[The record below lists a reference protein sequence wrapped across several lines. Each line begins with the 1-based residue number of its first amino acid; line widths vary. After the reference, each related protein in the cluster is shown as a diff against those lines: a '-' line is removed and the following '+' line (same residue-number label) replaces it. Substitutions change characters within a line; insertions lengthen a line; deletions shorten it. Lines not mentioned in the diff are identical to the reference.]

1 MFKYETTVELKALI
15 TKFQNDIIWCFASR
29 IFRVVIG
36 LHAGLEVGMAIVY
49 VGQKMFGFVGGR
61 IKPRYYDAEV
71 TKVGRKYFEVKVIG
85 HHVSRFEIDRKIG
98 ERWCD
103 GDFDLWPSKKAFT
116 DAMYKQLL
124 IAEITAN
131 SKMAKTE
138 QLECFAKEIGL
149 NVSYPNIDL

>member
-1 MFKYETTVELKALI
+1 
-15 TKFQNDIIWCFASR
+15 
-29 IFRVVIG
+29 VVIG
-36 LHAGLEVGMAIVY
+36 LNAELEVGMATVY
-49 VGQKMFGFVGGR
+49 VGQNMFGFVGGR
-61 IKPRYYDAEV
+61 SKPQYYDAEV

-103 GDFDLWPSKKAFT
+103 GDFELWQSKKAFT

-124 IAEITAN
+124 IAEIVAN
-131 SKMAKTE
+131 SKRANTE
-138 QLECFAKEIGL
+138 QLECVAKEMGL

>member
-1 MFKYETTVELKALI
+1 MKVWVFVALDVE
-15 TKFQNDIIWCFASR
+15 
-29 IFRVVIG
+29 
-36 LHAGLEVGMAIVY
+36 LEVGMATVY
-49 VGQKMFGFVGGR
+49 AGQNMFGFVGGR
-61 IKPRYYDAEV
+61 SKPRYYDAEV

-116 DAMYKQLL
+116 DAMYKRLL

-131 SKMAKTE
+131 SKRANTE
-138 QLECFAKEIGL
+138 QLERFAKEMGL